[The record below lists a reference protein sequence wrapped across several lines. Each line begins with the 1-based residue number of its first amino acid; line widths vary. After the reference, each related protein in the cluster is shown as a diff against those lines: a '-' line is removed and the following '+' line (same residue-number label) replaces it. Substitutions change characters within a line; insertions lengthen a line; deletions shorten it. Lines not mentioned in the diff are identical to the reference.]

1 MKCASTLLTG
11 SLLLSLMAPVSAQFD
26 YPPGRSFRSHLSRYI
41 NEFNH
46 AELSRMDSPY
56 CVKEKFV
63 PARGK
68 AAVVNEAILR
78 SNCEKLSAARRR
90 IYYLADQSFCMSFQ
104 LRGVYIQEETL
115 FFQMV
120 LMNHSHLDYDTDS
133 IRFYIT
139 DKQKRKNGQA
149 IAIELTPLYVYGN
162 SRLIRG
168 KSKES
173 CVIALP
179 KFTLPPGKCLVIQVL
194 EKNGGRH
201 LQLQTDN
208 YTLVKARLIEAGT

>member
-11 SLLLSLMAPVSAQFD
+11 CLLLSLMAPVSAQFD
-26 YPPGRSFRSHLSRYI
+26 YPPGRSIRSYLGRYF
-41 NEFNH
+41 NEVNH
-46 AELSRMDSPY
+46 SEFSRMDSPY
-56 CVKEKFV
+56 RDQEKFS
-63 PARGK
+63 PAWGK
-68 AAVVNEAILR
+68 AAMVNEALLR
-78 SNCEKLSAARRR
+78 SNCEKLSAAKRR
-90 IYYLADQSFCMSFQ
+90 IYYLADQSFSMSFQ

-139 DKQKRKNGQA
+139 DKQKRKSGKA
-149 IAIELTPLYVYGN
+149 IAIELTPLYVFGN

-168 KSKES
+168 KSMES

-201 LQLQTDN
+201 LQLQADN
-208 YTLVKARLIEAGT
+208 YTLVKARLIESGT